1 MYGWALT
8 QKLSVGTFKW
18 VENTSQFGEDFLENY
33 NEDSDEDIEV
43 LKLMLNIMKKLH
55 DLSNHFTLCA

>member
-33 NEDSDEDIEV
+33 NEDSDEDIENLEV
-43 LKLMLNIMKKLH
+43 DVKYHEKI
-55 DLSNHFTLCA
+55 T